1 MESKQPRFF
10 SRKEIR
16 LILGSCSPHMWPIL
30 MILLPTGMRK
40 GELANLEWRDVD
52 FERGVIKITPKA
64 GWMPK
69 GKRGR
74 EIPIG
79 CGFDSL
85 LRHSC

>member
-1 MESKQPRFF
+1 
-10 SRKEIR
+10 
-16 LILGSCSPHMWPIL
+16 MWPIL

-69 GKRGR
+69 EKRGR

-79 CGFDSL
+79 CGFASL
-85 LRHSC
+85 LQHSYHIWNFPSFLRIYDAFRFSIRMQN